1 MHCNRGLSKEKGSQ
15 QRLMLNFLLTLE
27 NVLSVQ
33 ILIAKSPLASFT
45 SFVYTIKGEGLVLQ
59 GKSHRL
65 NGFCKHVLLS
75 AAHNQCQALLG
86 SFYMLVQDNSK
97 AKVNQLAFFFKP

>member
-1 MHCNRGLSKEKGSQ
+1 MHCNHVLSKEKGSQ
-15 QRLMLNFLLTLE
+15 QRLMLHFLLTLE

-45 SFVYTIKGEGLVLQ
+45 SFIYTIKGEGLVLQ
-59 GKSHRL
+59 GKIHRL

-75 AAHNQCQALLG
+75 AAHNRCQALLG
-86 SFYMLVQDNSK
+86 SY
-97 AKVNQLAFFFKP
+97 